1 MKKTLT
7 RHLSLLL
14 LICMMFSIIGTS
26 CVVTPP
32 VGEPSV
38 TEKIEGIDNPD
49 TSGEVDDGGIMGTY
63 QPPEG
68 EYDIETPEGYNK
80 VTFYW
85 VNPMFSSWA
94 DYETCDIWIWYDD
107 VDGKGY
113 LLEQCE
119 YGAKVVI
126 NVPETVTEVG
136 FIVRKDC
143 SEPGGTSW
151 GSASKDGGDD
161 RFAIITGKET
171 YIFLKNGDANQYAS
185 DDGVNLVQIKKFN
198 VAGIKDFHTI
208 QYNINPGKKLD
219 NYGQVSVWDGDKKLT
234 ITRVNTMGKSTTQG
248 MITVEEELELNKIYT
263 VMIEGFEPIN
273 AVPMQIFDTKE
284 FGEMYNYEGTDLGSI
299 ITYDEQ
305 GNPTTTFKVW
315 APTAA
320 AVVLDLYTK
329 GNEVDENDKPIPGS
343 AKDAYEHVEMTLGEK
358 GVWTATVP
366 GVGHG
371 VYYTYTVTT
380 AAGTETATDPY
391 GRAAG
396 LNGNRSMVVDLD
408 KTNPEGWDDTNF
420 NSGIDHYSDAFIW
433 EVHVRDF
440 SNLITSSQ
448 YKGKYLAFTERGL
461 VNEHGVSVGVDYLVN
476 LGVTHVHLLPVYDY
490 ATVKEEN
497 PDSGFN
503 WGYDPKNYNVPEG
516 SYSTDPY
523 NGEVRITE
531 YKQMVQ
537 ALHAA
542 GIGVIMD
549 VVYNHTF
556 SGTDSSFHRI
566 VPYYYYRYNSNGAN
580 SNASGCG
587 NDTASER
594 YMYRKFMVESTSY
607 WMEEYNLDGLR
618 FDLMGL
624 HDLETMRQVEAAVH
638 AINNQA
644 IIYGEGWT
652 MGSTTDGSE
661 QANQGNIGKITPT
674 NGAIGSIAVFNDAI
688 RNGLKGNSGFGEIT
702 AGILNG
708 GANNDNLSKVLFGI
722 LGGNSSAAGWRV
734 SNGMVIN
741 YMSAHDNL
749 ALWDQLTLT
758 MGGSTSAKAKAN
770 RLGAAILFISKGTPF
785 VQAGEEMLRTKPYY
799 DKQGNL
805 VPGEYDENSYSSCDE
820 TNNLKWSTL
829 KPGSEEY
836 KMTQYYAGLVAM
848 RKAYPIFS
856 DVATNIQ
863 SENIGNC
870 GLAIQYKLNNQ
881 EAIVLINA
889 SSSSVSYNMKSG
901 GWKLV
906 ATVDNAGASTIATQG
921 AGNVS
926 VPAGGILVYVK

>member
-1 MKKTLT
+1 M
-7 RHLSLLL
+7 
-14 LICMMFSIIGTS
+14 GD
-26 CVVTPP
+26 
-32 VGEPSV
+32 PSV

-113 LLEQCE
+113 LMEQCE

-126 NVPETVTEVG
+126 NVPDTVTEVG

-329 GNEVDENDKPIPGS
+329 GNEVDENDNPIPGS

-870 GLAIQYKLNNQ
+870 GLAIQYKLGNQ